1 MLMIAFGSFA
11 FFALPSFLCL
21 SYIFTSS
28 LILQNWLQWPTPYYM
43 LWISIGPDCD
53 FIPISPECDYIPI
66 GPECDFNPIG
76 PERDITQIAFGE
88 TLPPSPLNRFGVKT
102 LQNKINWCENV
113 TLWTGSKTFWMI
125 IFWCQMVTIQI
136 DLVWKRYIIWCESVT
151 NSLLVRNRYNIQSVW
166 CENVAIQS
174 NLVWKRYNINSIWN
188 NFVWLILGA
197 KSLQYKVIW
206 CENDT

>member
-43 LWISIGPDCD
+43 LWHSWISIGPDCD

-151 NSLLVRNRYNIQSVW
+151 NSLLV
-166 CENVAIQS
+166 
-174 NLVWKRYNINSIWN
+174 WKRCNTKQFSVKTLQYQQYLKQFCMII
-188 NFVWLILGA
+188 FGA
-197 KSLQYKVIW
+197 K
-206 CENDT
+206 

>member
-1 MLMIAFGSFA
+1 MKQIHIKNSESLVTNLLSCTRNFPMS
-11 FFALPSFLCL
+11 CL
-21 SYIFTSS
+21 GEP
-28 LILQNWLQWPTPYYM
+28 LILRNEKRLLHHPQPVVLSHTM
-43 LWISIGPDCD
+43 KAHFTLDA
-53 FIPISPECDYIPI
+53 
-66 GPECDFNPIG
+66 FN
-76 PERDITQIAFGE
+76 T
-88 TLPPSPLNRFGVKT
+88 K
-102 LQNKINWCENV
+102 
-113 TLWTGSKTFWMI
+113 
-125 IFWCQMVTIQI
+125 CQMVTIQI

-166 CENVAIQS
+166 YENVAIQS